1 MPAISDATIHGK
13 LSAPETLRGRLS
25 GSTVTVGPLSVTENG
40 VYAAP
45 RGTAYSP
52 VTVDVPTPA
61 PSLQSKTATP
71 TEQQQTV
78 APDSGYDG
86 LSSVTVDAIPP
97 TYVGSGVAQRTSAD
111 LTASGATVTVPAG
124 HYAQQAS
131 KAVASGTEG
140 TPTATKGSVSNHAV
154 TVTPSVTNSAGYI
167 AGGTHSG
174 TGVTVAASELVSGS
188 TTITENGTVDV
199 TEYASVTVDVPTGGG
214 GSEPD
219 SGDRTDP
226 IRFFDYDGR
235 LVASYTSVPSA
246 MPDVPTH
253 DRLTNGT
260 WNYTLAQ
267 VAEQFDAVGKCDVGA
282 NYDTASGK
290 TEIDVTLDSAH
301 LDPYL
306 CVAVNGTVT
315 VDWGDGS
322 DTDTITGTSW
332 TVLKPTQHVYAQ
344 AGEYTIS
351 IDGAVGFY
359 GSVDRSSVLRLTND
373 TSTNRLYSGAYSNC
387 VTAIRVADG
396 SRIGDYAF
404 QNCYSLASITIPDG
418 VSIDTSAFQNCYSL
432 ASITIPSGV
441 TRIGSYAFQNCYSLT
456 SVSIPYGVSIDTSAF
471 QNCYSLTSVSI
482 PGGVASI
489 GTSAVQNCYGL
500 TSVTIPSG
508 VTSIGSSIFN
518 SCHRLASVTIP
529 DGVTS
534 ISGSLFSNCY
544 GLTSVTIPSGVTSIG
559 SSAFFNCRVLTSVS
573 IPDGVTSIG
582 SKAFQNCYGVL
593 EYHLEPT
600 TPPNL
605 SSTNAFSGIVAGTV
619 IYVPKGC
626 LEAYQTASNWSSYKS
641 YMQEEA

>member
-1 MPAISDATIHGK
+1 MPAISAATIHGK
-13 LSAPETLRGRLS
+13 LSAPETLCGKLS
-25 GSTVTVGPLSVTENG
+25 GGSSVTTGPLSVTENG

-61 PSLQSKTATP
+61 PNLQSKTATP
-71 TEQQQTV
+71 TETQQTV
-78 APDSGYDG
+78 TPDSGYDG
-86 LSSVTVDAIPP
+86 LSSITVDAIPP

-111 LTASGATVTVPAG
+111 LTVSGATVTVPAG

-174 TGVTVAASELVSGS
+174 TGVTVTASELVSGS

-199 TEYASVTVDVPTGGG
+199 TEYASVTVDVPAGGG

-246 MPDVPTH
+246 LPDVPTH

-260 WNYTLAQ
+260 WNYTLEQ

-282 NYDTASGK
+282 NYDTTSGC

-301 LDPYL
+301 LEPCL

-322 DTDTITGTSW
+322 ATDTIKGTSW
-332 TVLKPTQHVYAQ
+332 TVLYPKRHVYVQ
-344 AGEYTIS
+344 AGNYTIS
-351 IDGAVGFY
+351 IDGAVAFY
-359 GSVDRSSVLRLTND
+359 SNNSTYPTVLRGQIATTGIRQN
-373 TSTNRLYSGAYSNC
+373 NREYCNC
-387 VTAIRVADG
+387 VTAVRVADG
-396 SRIGDYAF
+396 SRIDSFAF
-404 QNCYSLASITIPDG
+404 NCCYSL
-418 VSIDTSAFQNCYSL
+418 Q
-432 ASITIPSGV
+432 
-441 TRIGSYAFQNCYSLT
+441 
-456 SVSIPYGVSIDTSAF
+456 SVSIPSSVTNIGRYAF
-471 QNCYSLTSVSI
+471 QYCYALQSVSI
-482 PGGVASI
+482 PAGVTSI
-489 GTSAVQNCYGL
+489 GDYTFSYCIFL
-500 TSVTIPSG
+500 HSVTIPAG
-508 VTSIGSSIFN
+508 VTSIGSNAFYY
-518 SCHRLASVTIP
+518 CHTIQSVTIP
-529 DGVTS
+529 AGVTS
-534 ISGSLFSNCY
+534 ISGSMFYYCYALQSVSIPAGVTSIGGSAFSGCY
-544 GLTSVTIPSGVTSIG
+544 ALHSVTIPAGVTSIG
-559 SSAFFNCRVLTSVS
+559 SNAFN
-573 IPDGVTSIG
+573 
-582 SKAFQNCYGVL
+582 NCYGTY

-600 TPPNL
+600 TPPTL
-605 SSTNAFSGIVAGTV
+605 SASNVFNSIVAGTI

-626 LEAYQTASNWSSYKS
+626 LEAYQTARNWSSYKS
-641 YMQEEA
+641 YMLEEA